1 MDDDSGTTCSQRH
14 DWRRL
19 IRGRH
24 AGSVF
29 SLVWLAFPIAD
40 LATSSPSPI
49 RIALVAAGAAAFA
62 AVYLRALWNPFAS
75 TTRSIAPPGI
85 ALAAI
90 AAALSIADRPSWLL
104 LFVLIGTMTS
114 LTLPER
120 RAPGPLIACASLAL
134 AIGVLAGDDG
144 NAVTIAATTIGIG
157 ILMMGFA
164 RVVRS
169 NEELLEA
176 REELARLA
184 VAEERLRFSRDLH
197 DLLGHSLSVIVL
209 KAELAERLLPADA
222 EGAARHV
229 GDVRDVARAA
239 LGEVRDAVS
248 GYRQPTLAA
257 ELAGARAA
265 LEAAGIAP
273 ELDEAEIALP
283 PEAEAVLAWAVREGT
298 TNVIRHSGA
307 GSCRIAV
314 SPGPAEASA
323 EIVDDGHGSAGG
335 SGHGLDGLRERVEHL
350 AGRLEA
356 GTAPGGGFRL
366 RVTVPIAAAGP

>member
-1 MDDDSGTTCSQRH
+1 MDDDSGTTR
-14 DWRRL
+14 WYRRDYGRA
-19 IRGRH
+19 IRGRR
-24 AGSVF
+24 AGSLF
-29 SLVWLAFPIAD
+29 SLVWLAFPIGD
-40 LATSSPSPI
+40 LATASPSPL
-49 RIALVAAGAAAFA
+49 RVVLVAAGAAAFA
-62 AVYLRALWNPFAS
+62 AIYLRALWSPLGA
-75 TTRSIAPPGI
+75 TTHSIAPPGL

-90 AAALSIADRPSWLL
+90 ATALTLADRPSWSL

-120 RAPGPLIACASLAL
+120 SAPAPLVGCAGLAL
-134 AIGVLAGDDG
+134 VTGVLAGDDG
-144 NAVTIAATTIGIG
+144 NALTIAATTIGIG

-164 RVVRS
+164 RLLRS

-176 REELARLA
+176 RDELARLA

-222 EGAARHV
+222 ERAARHV

-323 EIVDDGHGSAGG
+323 EIIDDGNGGAGG